1 MTLIPT
7 STSLV
12 GRLAGDPRLQRSSDG
27 IIYIRVRADVFPPRR
42 LQADGSREKQP
53 PVPVELV
60 GFDDVA
66 EVLHHRFR
74 FGDWF
79 LASGRLKTGRNGALS
94 FIARRIGHDAVN
106 SDYTVRRTRRRAGH
120 SEPNGKKPGRVPIV
134 AGRILPD
141 DARTGKTA

>member
-1 MTLIPT
+1 MTIPT

-12 GRLAGDPRLQRSSDG
+12 GRLAGDPRLQRSADG
-27 IIYIRVRADVFPPRR
+27 VVYVRVRAEVFPPQRR
-42 LQADGSREKQP
+42 QADGTREKQP
-53 PVPVELV
+53 PVTVDLV
-60 GFDDVA
+60 GFDDAA

-79 LASGRLKTGRNGALS
+79 LASGRLKTNRNGSLS

-106 SDYTVRRTRRRAGH
+106 ADYTVRRTRKRGARRRSDGD
-120 SEPNGKKPGRVPIV
+120 GTGGMPIV

-141 DARTGKTA
+141 GAPAAETA